1 MTDTLTVTQL
11 NRLVRQT
18 LEGGLP
24 AVWVEGEISNLASPP
39 SGHLYFRLKDAGAQ
53 VDAAFFRNRNRLL
66 RFRLRDGMQVRARGR
81 VTLFEPRG
89 NYQFVVEHLEES
101 GLGAL
106 QRALEILKAKL
117 AAEGLFAEE
126 RKRPLPAFPAR
137 IGVVTSPAGAAI
149 HDILTVLRR
158 RAPWI
163 EVVLYPTS
171 VQGAAAAG
179 EICAA
184 IAAAN
189 RRAEVDVLIVGRG
202 GGSLEDLWS
211 FNEEAVV
218 RAIAASALPVVSAVG
233 HEIDVT
239 LSDLAA
245 DRRAA
250 TPSAAAEILAPS
262 TEALQQELRH
272 AERQLLRQVQARIAA
287 ARHDLGTARAGL
299 VRPDHRLREYRQ
311 RIDELWLRGRRAL
324 REALAGERVRMTD
337 LQRRLR
343 AADPRR
349 GLPERAVHVRVLRE
363 RLARALGH
371 RLEKRRL
378 ALGAAGAR
386 LQGIS
391 PLATLQRGYA
401 IVRDDHGRVLR
412 RAADAQH
419 DQALRVQLGS
429 GELDVRVTGLRPEE

>member
-149 HDILTVLRR
+149 HDILTVLHR

-171 VQGAAAAG
+171 VQGAAASG

-211 FNEEAVV
+211 FNEESVV
-218 RAIAASALPVVSAVG
+218 RAIAASDLPVVSAVG
-233 HEIDVT
+233 HEVDVT

-287 ARHDLGTARAGL
+287 ARHELGTARAGL

-324 REALAGERVRMTD
+324 RESLAGERVRMTD

-349 GLPERAVHVRVLRE
+349 SLPERAVHVRVLRE

-386 LQGIS
+386 LQGVS

-401 IVRDDHGRVLR
+401 IVRDEKGRVLR
-412 RAADAQH
+412 RAADAQRG
-419 DQALRVQLGS
+419 QALRVQLGN
-429 GELDVRVTGLRPEE
+429 GELDVQVTDVRPE